1 MSEASTRVAQETSE
15 PQTAGSLLRQAR
27 QARGLHIAALATSIK
42 VTPRKLELL
51 EADRYDELL
60 DLTFARALAQTVCRS
75 LKIDPTPVMALLPK
89 SSGHHLDHVESGI
102 NAPFLDRPGRS
113 GRPGRVESQSWKQA
127 LRPQWLLPGL
137 LLLAAVGVYFAPG
150 HWRFGSQIPS
160 AELSELSTVP
170 GEAVA
175 SAALVVVPMQPGS
188 VELLPPAEGASAA
201 VVVPA
206 PTQPQVAPAVAV
218 SLLELR
224 ASQNAWVE
232 VQDASNKPL
241 ISRLVQA
248 GEVVNLDG
256 APPLRLKVGNATN
269 TSVRFRGQPVDLA
282 PSTRDNVARI
292 ELK

>member
-1 MSEASTRVAQETSE
+1 MSEASNRVAQEPAE

-42 VTPRKLELL
+42 VPPRKLELL

-89 SSGHHLDHVESGI
+89 SSGQHLDHVESGI

-137 LLLAAVGVYFAPG
+137 LLLAAVGVYFLPG
-150 HWRFGSQIPS
+150 HWRFGSQNPS
-160 AELSELSTVP
+160 PEQSEVSQESGVV
-170 GEAVA
+170 VA
-175 SAALVVVPMQPGS
+175 SAPLMVAPVQPGS

-201 VVVPA
+201 VLVLA
-206 PTQPQVAPAVAV
+206 PTPSQVAPAVAV

-224 ASQNAWVE
+224 ANQNAWVE

-256 APPLRLKVGNATN
+256 APPLRLKVGNAAN